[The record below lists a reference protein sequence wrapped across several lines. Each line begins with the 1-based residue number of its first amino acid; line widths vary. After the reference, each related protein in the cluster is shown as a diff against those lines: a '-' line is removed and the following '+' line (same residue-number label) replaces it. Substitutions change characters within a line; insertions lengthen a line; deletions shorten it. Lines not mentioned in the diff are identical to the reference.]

1 MRFLTTTR
9 AGHAQVSWPISRLME
24 LPSIHARMSRG
35 RSPCARPLSNM
46 NSATRVQGHRLARN
60 PILVETTSSKTEK
73 VPPKPQ
79 HSSSCAGVTNSMPA
93 TFESR
98 SIGLEKTGSRNSE
111 GVACLSWRRVP
122 QLLCSPTRCGKLA
135 HGAGH

>member
-1 MRFLTTTR
+1 
-9 AGHAQVSWPISRLME
+9 QW
-24 LPSIHARMSRG
+24 
-35 RSPCARPLSNM
+35 
-46 NSATRVQGHRLARN
+46 HRLARN

-79 HSSSCAGVTNSMPA
+79 HSSGCAGVPNSMPA

-98 SIGLEKTGSRNSE
+98 SIGLEKTCSRNSE

-135 HGAGH
+135 RGNASTFIDVVQELDQVIVHPRTSITFEVSNGIHF